1 MSQYTSLSWS
11 AVHDQVKIGRPYPNA
26 RKLSWNDPAL
36 LVLDDFTQHAPLH
49 IKADIELAEVD
60 ALLETSQLRYACV
73 LNRQDELVGVI
84 AARDL
89 HGRRAVQIA
98 HELQL
103 PWSEVAASYIMK
115 PVSSLPLITREQLKQ
130 AVIGDAVATLQRS
143 GKDFLLVHHDGD
155 IQGVVAAL
163 GIVEKTGESVNVQHH
178 ASSFVEIM
186 HAVKHCEEVE

>member
-11 AVHDQVKIGRPYPNA
+11 AVQDQVKIGRPHPNA
-26 RKLSWNDPAL
+26 RKLSWNDSAL

-49 IKADIELAEVD
+49 IKTDIELAKVD
-60 ALLETSQLRYACV
+60 ALLATSQLRYACV
-73 LNRQDELVGVI
+73 LNRQDELVGVV

-103 PWSEVAASYIMK
+103 PWSEVAVSYIMK
-115 PVSSLPLITREQLKQ
+115 PVASLPLITREQLKH
-130 AVIGDAVATLQRS
+130 AVIGDAVATLQKS
-143 GKDFLLVHHDGD
+143 GKDFLLVHQKGD
-155 IQGVVAAL
+155 IQGLVAAL

-178 ASSFVEIM
+178 ASSFAEIM